1 MKIKRSCYVV
11 TLLLLLSA
19 CSSKEVYQ
27 FGRNY
32 QKSDCIKQA
41 ATEEDHRAC
50 EAMETMSYEE
60 YEKERQKLKKKG

>member
-1 MKIKRSCYVV
+1 MKSTIISCIATVI
-11 TLLLLLSA
+11 LLSA

-27 FGRNY
+27 FGRNV
-32 QKSDCIKQA
+32 QKSDCIKHA

-60 YEKERQKLKKKG
+60 YEKERQKLKTKG